1 MSPVA
6 PPSAP
11 VALSLASTRTD
22 VADYLSTLIY
32 VYSLLIFLYIIVQ
45 LLFSAGLRP
54 PYSRTFD
61 ATFGFLREISEPL
74 LRIFRRVI
82 PPFGGLDL
90 SPFFALIALQA
101 FNVVVVGR
109 VIHG

>member
-1 MSPVA
+1 MSAVA
-6 PPSAP
+6 F
-11 VALSLASTRTD
+11 VEASTRTE
-22 VADYLSTLIY
+22 VADYLSTVIY
-32 VYSLLIFLYIIVQ
+32 VYSLLIFLYIIIQ

-61 ATFGFLREISEPL
+61 AIFTFLREISEPL
-74 LRIFRRVI
+74 LRIFRRII

-90 SPFFALIALQA
+90 SPLFALIALQL
-101 FNVVVVGR
+101 FNSLVVGR

>member
-1 MSPVA
+1 MSAASLVDA
-6 PPSAP
+6 SA
-11 VALSLASTRTD
+11 RTEI
-22 VADYLSTLIY
+22 ANYLSTIIY
-32 VYSLLIFLYIIVQ
+32 VYSLLIFLYIIIQ

-61 ATFGFLREISEPL
+61 AVFKFLREISEPL
-74 LRIFRRVI
+74 LRIFRRII

-90 SPFFALIALQA
+90 SPLFALIALQL
-101 FNVVVVGR
+101 FNSLVVGR